1 MSCIPSHLPSRCTV
15 AQASPS
21 ASPLASDAP
30 SFRLAHLSDIHFGR
44 IAHERVVPALIE
56 EVNEQALDLVVI
68 SGDLTQRART
78 REYEAAKAMIDA
90 FEPPVL
96 VVPGNHDVR
105 AWWHNPFER
114 IFRSASRFRRFI
126 GDDTTP
132 SFSTDGVAAFGLNS
146 AHGLTIKGG
155 KIRPR
160 HLDQMRTFFEAQPA
174 EAFRILV
181 VHHHL
186 TRLHALGAHD
196 VAHGAKQALQAAG
209 AANVELLLC
218 GHLHMSHVENVEIDI
233 ELGQRIV
240 IASAGTA
247 TSSRG
252 RGTNR
257 DVNFYNHV
265 CVWPGHFA
273 IEERRFNA
281 TAGAFEPA
289 RETRFERV
297 VQPA

>member
-1 MSCIPSHLPSRCTV
+1 MEQPN
-15 AQASPS
+15 ASLRSTP
-21 ASPLASDAP
+21 DAP
-30 SFRLAHLSDIHFGR
+30 FFRLAHLSDIHFGK
-44 IAHERVVPALIE
+44 IAHERIVTALVG

-78 REYEAAKAMIDA
+78 SEYEAARLMIDA
-90 FEPPVL
+90 FLPPVL

-132 SFSTDGVAAFGLNS
+132 AFAAEGVAAFGLNS

-160 HLDQMRTFFEAQPA
+160 HLEQMQTFFEVQPP

-186 TRLHALGAHD
+186 TRMQALGSHD
-196 VAHGAKQALQAAG
+196 VAHGAKQALWAAG
-209 AANVELLLC
+209 SANVELILC
-218 GHLHMSHVENVEIDI
+218 GHLHMSHVENVEIDV

-252 RGTNR
+252 RGSNR

-265 CVWPGHFA
+265 CIWPDHFTVA
-273 IEERRFNA
+273 ERRFDVE
-281 TAGAFEPA
+281 AGAFAPA
-289 RETRFERV
+289 RETRFERAV
-297 VQPA
+297 RSARGVAPASNRASAGA

>member
-1 MSCIPSHLPSRCTV
+1 MEPTPP
-15 AQASPS
+15 AQRS
-21 ASPLASDAP
+21 APDAP
-30 SFRLAHLSDIHFGR
+30 FFRLAHLSDIHFGK
-44 IAHERVVPALIE
+44 IAHERVVPALVE
-56 EVNEQALDLVVI
+56 EVNDGGLDLVVI

-78 REYEAAKAMIDA
+78 SEYEAARAMIDA
-90 FEPPVL
+90 FRPPVL

-132 SFSTDGVAAFGLNS
+132 SFAADGVAAFGLNS

-160 HLDQMRTFFEAQPA
+160 HLDRMRTFFEAQPP
-174 EAFRILV
+174 EAFRVLV

-186 TRLHALGAHD
+186 TRLRALGSHD
-196 VAHGAKQALQAAG
+196 IAHGAKKALQAAG
-209 AANVELLLC
+209 SANVELLLC
-218 GHLHMSHVENVEIDI
+218 GHLHMSHVENVEIDV

-265 CVWPGHFA
+265 CVWPDHFTVA
-273 IEERRFNA
+273 ERRFVA
-281 TAGAFEPA
+281 DAGAFEPA

-297 VQPA
+297 TEAV

>member
-1 MSCIPSHLPSRCTV
+1 MESLTPDSRPSTPDPP
-15 AQASPS
+15 A
-21 ASPLASDAP
+21 
-30 SFRLAHLSDIHFGR
+30 FRLAHLSDIHFGK
-44 IAHERVVPALIE
+44 IAHERVVPVLVD
-56 EVNEQALDLVVI
+56 EVNRADTDLVVL

-78 REYEAAKAMIDA
+78 REFEAACAMIDA

-96 VVPGNHDVR
+96 VVPGNHDVS

-132 SFSTDGVAAFGLNS
+132 AFAMEGLAAFGLNS
-146 AHGLTIKGG
+146 AYGLTIKGG

-160 HLDQMRTFFEAQPA
+160 HLEQMRTFFEAQPP
-174 EAFRILV
+174 ETFRVLV

-186 TRLHALGAHD
+186 TRLRALGSHD
-196 VAHGAKQALQAAG
+196 VARGAEKALQAAG
-209 AANVELLLC
+209 SAGVELLLC
-218 GHLHMSHVENVEIDI
+218 GHLHMSHVENVEIDV
-233 ELGQRIV
+233 ERGQRIV

-252 RGTNR
+252 RGSNR
-257 DVNFYNHV
+257 HVNFYNQI
-265 CVWPGHFA
+265 CVWPNHFTV
-273 IEERRFNA
+273 EERRFHA
-281 TAGAFEPA
+281 AAGVFEPE

-297 VQPA
+297 AQPA